1 MAVMA
6 HVEDMRKAARRR
18 LPRALFDYLEGGS
31 FEQQTLAANRRD
43 FESLLL
49 RQKVLVDVGK
59 RNLSVDLLGSKL
71 KAPLILAPVG
81 LCGLMRRD
89 GEISAARAA
98 QSSGIPYTLSTMSI
112 ASIED
117 LAEAKVP
124 FWFQLYVWRDRK
136 ATQSLIERAAAA
148 GCEALVVTVD
158 LQALAQRHADLRNG
172 LTVPPR
178 LTMRNAFDMLRRPHW
193 LHGALTSKSKSFGNI
208 ARYGEA
214 EKGGVNGVMRWS
226 NAQFDSSLSWSD
238 VEWIR
243 SLWPRKLIIK
253 GILDPEDAA
262 TALKIGADAVVVS
275 NHGGRQLDG
284 TSSSIAAL
292 PRVRDRVGPDAVL
305 IVDSG
310 IRTGQD
316 IMRALALGANACM
329 VGRAYMYGLVA
340 DGEAGA
346 KRAIRVLT
354 RELDVSMA
362 LCGVRGVAELGREH
376 LLS

>member
-1 MAVMA
+1 MAVTA
-6 HVEDMRKAARRR
+6 HIEDMRKAARRR

-43 FESLLL
+43 FENLQL
-49 RQKVLVDVGK
+49 RQKVLVDVGQ
-59 RNLSVDLLGSKL
+59 RDLSVSILGRQL
-71 KAPLILAPVG
+71 KVPLILAPVG

-89 GEISAARAA
+89 GEIAAWRAA
-98 QSSGIPYTLSTMSI
+98 QSAGIPFTLSTMSI
-112 ASIED
+112 ASVENV
-117 LAEAKVP
+117 AESKAP
-124 FWFQLYVWRDRK
+124 FWFQLYVWRDRG
-136 ATQSLIERAAAA
+136 ATQSMIERAAAA

-158 LQALAQRHADLRNG
+158 LQALAPRHADLRNG

-178 LTMRNAFDMLRRPHW
+178 LTMRNAFDMLRRPQW
-193 LHGALTSKSKSFGNI
+193 LHGALTSKNKSFGNI
-208 ARYGEA
+208 ARYADAG
-214 EKGGVNGVMRWS
+214 KDGVNGVTRWS
-226 NAQFDSSLSWSD
+226 NAQFDSSLNWSD

-243 SLWPRKLIIK
+243 GLWPRKLIVK

-262 TALKIGADAVVVS
+262 TALRIGADAVVVS

-292 PRVRDRVGPDAVL
+292 PRIRDRVGADATL

-316 IMRALALGANACM
+316 VMRAMALGADACM
-329 VGRAYMYGLVA
+329 IGRAYMYGLVA
-340 DGEAGA
+340 DGEAGV
-346 KRAIRVLT
+346 KRAVRILT

-362 LCGVRGVAELGREH
+362 LCGVRSVSELGRDH
-376 LLS
+376 LLN